1 MLFRMNAFFYVTAL
15 INMSFQ
21 PGCEV
26 LNDADKDNDD
36 GDNGNSDYLF
46 WPTIFQAVCYAWI

>member
-1 MLFRMNAFFYVTAL
+1 MNAFFYVTAL

-26 LNDADKDNDD
+26 LNDADKDNDG

-46 WPTIFQAVCYAWI
+46 